1 MATTRLAKIQARMTV
16 AERAVFDHVP
26 GSTDAEKI
34 LYLLEHRTLAE
45 TIREGVREEV
55 ALSLGRSAMMLKGS
69 LESPDSPFRT
79 SVKALDE
86 KLDRLLQGEVCSQAE
101 VSPQSAT
108 SAAHR
113 ELAQP
118 AESHGSPAAEV
129 ALRKVLARLVDVGV
143 RPYADEAKEPSLD
156 AAKKRLLDARQ
167 GIVPVV
173 ADVLVQVAEIFMLEG
188 LKGQEA
194 HALFALIEELATLEK
209 R

>member
-1 MATTRLAKIQARMTV
+1 MATTRLAKIQARMTF
-16 AERAVFDHVP
+16 AARAVFDHVP

-79 SVKALDE
+79 SVKLLDE
-86 KLDRLLQGEVCSQAE
+86 KLDRLLDDRARSQAE
-101 VSPQSAT
+101 VSPESAT
-108 SAAHR
+108 S
-113 ELAQP
+113 
-118 AESHGSPAAEV
+118 GAEV

-143 RPYADEAKEPSLD
+143 RPYADEAKESLLD
-156 AAKKRLLDARQ
+156 AAKKRLLDAGQ
-167 GIVPVV
+167 GSVPAI
-173 ADVLVQVAEIFMLEG
+173 ADVLVQIVEIFMLEG
-188 LKGQEA
+188 LKGPEV
-194 HALFALIEELATLEK
+194 HALLGLSEELASLAK